1 MDECIRCTR
10 DDLLGNC
17 AETQYCSYHSPSD
30 LSGDG
35 VPTMRKF
42 EAVTTAL
49 LAVMAQALVVGVI
62 TL

>member
-1 MDECIRCTR
+1 
-10 DDLLGNC
+10 
-17 AETQYCSYHSPSD
+17 
-30 LSGDG
+30 
-35 VPTMRKF
+35 MRKF